1 MPASRKPESAG
12 IDQAMKPLKD
22 LPDLEGFEF
31 IGIDAEGTEH
41 ACHMRQLVSTR
52 KFYVAGISAFTTLT
66 GWEHKPK

>member
-1 MPASRKPESAG
+1 
-12 IDQAMKPLKD
+12 MKPLKD

-31 IGIDAEGTEH
+31 IGIDAKGTEH
-41 ACHMRQLVSTR
+41 ACRMRQLVSTR